1 MRPEPGPKRA
11 STCRR
16 HSTAERGEEGRRTR
30 VDTAD
35 VFGEPPVGRTE
46 AKLGSGEEVD
56 AHLDYGAQQA
66 RCHAN
71 QNDEDPAL
79 RSVEEFA

>member
-1 MRPEPGPKRA
+1 
-11 STCRR
+11 
-16 HSTAERGEEGRRTR
+16 
-30 VDTAD
+30 